1 MSGMTTANMSQLTRS
16 ELWSSEL
23 KEILRD
29 EMQAQKYVKMLDGF
43 PDGDTFTIPSIGQLQ
58 VDNYEED
65 TDVLY
70 RPMDT
75 GEFQFAIT
83 EYLSSASYITNK
95 AKQDAFYAAQ
105 LEAAFVPEQER
116 AIMAHFERTTLA
128 TPEAGVAANS
138 QELIDGIQHRWAGS
152 TTGAFISVSDF
163 ARARYALKK
172 LNVPDTNLVAI
183 VDPSVE
189 YTINTLTNLVSVSDN
204 PRWEGIVSSGIATG
218 MKFVKNIYGFDVYT
232 SNYLKAA
239 TDSALTNAA
248 STPANQDFSSV
259 NGRVNLF
266 FSAASNVSPFV
277 GAWRQ
282 APKVDFEYNKN
293 RQRDEYVTTA
303 RYGVKLYRPENMVR
317 VITKTNV

>member
-29 EMQAQKYVKMLDGF
+29 EMQAQKYVRMLDGF

-65 TDVLY
+65 TDVLF

-75 GEFQFAIT
+75 GEFQFTIT

-128 TPEAGVAANS
+128 TPEAGVTANS

-152 TTGAFISVSDF
+152 TTGALIAVSDF

-239 TDSALTNAA
+239 TDNALTNAA

-282 APKVDFEYNKN
+282 SPKVDFEYNKN
-293 RQRDEYVTTA
+293 KQRDEYVTTA

>member
-1 MSGMTTANMSQLTRS
+1 MSGMTTANMSQLIRS

-75 GEFQFAIT
+75 GEFQFSIT

-95 AKQDAFYAAQ
+95 AKQDSFYAAQ

-128 TPEAGVAANS
+128 TPEAGVSANS

-152 TTGAFISVSDF
+152 GAGAFITVADF

-232 SNYLKAA
+232 SNYLKTA
-239 TDSALTNAA
+239 TDNALTNAA
-248 STPANQDFSSV
+248 GTPANVDFSSV
-259 NGRVNLF
+259 NGKVNLF
-266 FSAASNVSPFV
+266 FSAAPNVLPFV

-282 APKVDFEYNKN
+282 APKVDFEYNKDK
-293 RQRDEYVTTA
+293 QRDEYVTTA

-317 VITKTNV
+317 IVTKTNV

>member
-29 EMQAQKYVKMLDGF
+29 EMQAQKYVRMLDGF

-65 TDVLY
+65 TDVLF

-75 GEFQFAIT
+75 GEFQFTIT

-232 SNYLKAA
+232 SNHLKAA

-282 APKVDFEYNKN
+282 SPKVDFEYNKN
-293 RQRDEYVTTA
+293 KQRDEYVTTA

>member
-65 TDVLY
+65 TDVLF

-75 GEFQFAIT
+75 GEFQFTIT

-152 TTGAFISVSDF
+152 TTGALIAVSDF

-239 TDSALTNAA
+239 TDNALTNAA

>member
-1 MSGMTTANMSQLTRS
+1 MDQLTRS

-23 KEILRD
+23 KTILRD
-29 EMQAQKYVKMLDGF
+29 EMMAQKYVKMLDGF
-43 PDGDTFTIPSIGQLQ
+43 PDGNLFTIPSIGQLQ

-75 GEFQFAIT
+75 GEFNFAIDQ
-83 EYLSSASYITNK
+83 YLSSASYITK
-95 AKQDAFYAAQ
+95 RAKQDAFYAAQ

-116 AIMAHFERTTLA
+116 AISAHFERTTLA
-128 TPEAGVAANS
+128 TPEAGVVANS

-152 TTGAFISVSDF
+152 ATGSFIAVSDF
-163 ARARYALKK
+163 ARARYALKR
-172 LNVPDTNLVAI
+172 LNVPDTNLIAI

-189 YTINTLTNLVSVSDN
+189 YIINTQTNLVQVANN
-204 PRWEGIVSSGIATG
+204 PMWEGIVADGIATG
-218 MKFVKNIYGFDVYT
+218 MRFVKNVYGFDVYT
-232 SNYLKAA
+232 SNFLRTA
-239 TDSALTNAA
+239 TDGALTNAA
-248 STPANQDFSSV
+248 AAPSNQDFSTV
-259 NGRVNLF
+259 NGKVNLF
-266 FSAASNVSPFV
+266 FSAASTVTPFV

-282 APKVDFEYNKN
+282 EPQVDYDYNKDK
-293 RQRDEYVTTA
+293 QRHEYVTTA

>member
-75 GEFQFAIT
+75 GEFQFTIT

-189 YTINTLTNLVSVSDN
+189 FTINTLTNLVSVSDN

-282 APKVDFEYNKN
+282 SPKVDFEYNKN
-293 RQRDEYVTTA
+293 KQRDEYVTTA